1 MVLIS
6 SQICPISC
14 LLFTKGLEK
23 AIYLLCQLFLQL
35 RMITGASC
43 EQRRPETK
51 RAMYS
56 FSMKGEINILLPYLP
71 LLSVFEHDCEECTC
85 MFKPLIIEIFFQ
97 TYCPIMFH
105 HLILPCICLQGHLL
119 FSERYQ
125 FWHQPGT
132 IKEVPL
138 INIVIWFNIKHYIYR
153 WWAYYTVSFLM
164 LAMYSFNYFTSWLIF
179 PTFLLIITFV
189 LTTKGYYFCY
199 RSFLAVY

>member
-23 AIYLLCQLFLQL
+23 TIYLLCQLFLQL

-51 RAMYS
+51 RAIYS

-71 LLSVFEHDCEECTC
+71 CFLSLDMTVRIVRLHVQTTDNWD
-85 MFKPLIIEIFFQ
+85 FFQ

-105 HLILPCICLQGHLL
+105 HLILPYICLQGHFL

-153 WWAYYTVSFLM
+153 WRAYYTVSFLM

-179 PTFLLIITFV
+179 PTFLLLITFA
-189 LTTKGYYFCY
+189 LTTKGYNFCC